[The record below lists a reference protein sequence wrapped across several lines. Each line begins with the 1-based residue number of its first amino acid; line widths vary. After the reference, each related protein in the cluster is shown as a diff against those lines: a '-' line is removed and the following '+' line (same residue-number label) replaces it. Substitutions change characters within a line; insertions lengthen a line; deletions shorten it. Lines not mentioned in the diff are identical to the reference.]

1 MEHKAQVA
9 YSHTAD
15 YRVIEIAL
23 KARWEPFCKLEE
35 ELLSF
40 RPRTDF
46 TDYRNSELSR
56 LKQLNPT
63 SSDEELLKLI
73 DGQIASK
80 ADPSRQIYF
89 HFFDRV
95 MSEYVTVA
103 FLSHALAEATINAI
117 LAIGLA
123 TNGTSELFALIE
135 RSDIKEKWIAGPKAF
150 HPSYELRKDAALFQT
165 LQHLVRQ
172 RNAFVHHKIELEMEG
187 EKKIQGSRIDR
198 SPLHIQA
205 DWIRRF
211 FSLPYDLA
219 AHATKQLPHHI
230 GFVLF
235 ENFPIELYSQHS
247 QSHGSKS

>member
-56 LKQLNPT
+56 LKQLNPN

-73 DGQIASK
+73 DGQIAAK
-80 ADPSRQIYF
+80 ADPSWQIYF
-89 HFFDRV
+89 RFSDRI

-123 TNGTSELFALIE
+123 TSGAPELFALIE
-135 RSDIKEKWIAGPKAF
+135 RADIKEKWIAGPKAF
-150 HPSYELRKDAALFQT
+150 HPSYELRKDSALFQT

-172 RNAFVHHKIELEMEG
+172 RNVFVHHKIELEMEG
-187 EKKIQGSRIDR
+187 EKKIQGSRVDR

-205 DWIRRF
+205 NWIRRF

-219 AHATKQLPHHI
+219 AHAQTQLLHRS
-230 GFVLF
+230 GLVLF
-235 ENFPIELYSQHS
+235 ENAPIELFSQHQQPYGS
-247 QSHGSKS
+247 QS